1 MTWVKCLVMVLGM
14 TLVAQVVLARDIESF
29 TDKQGVLHITNLGSK
44 SAEGPGKPGDPLVPA
59 APRAGGKL
67 PGGHTPGGAGAPGSA
82 PRGSS
87 PKRPPPNL
95 SPRRPPAPNP
105 KAHSTAPQ
113 PEAVAPAPAT
123 PEEGQ
128 VPAPQPEA
136 QHPAPQPEA
145 GPAEPAPEAPG
156 PGSRVTHGAVA
167 AGVIPA
173 AAGSGPPGAAVSPAG
188 PAAPGIKRVSW
199 SPPLEPARPVAR
211 GGIVTYRDGQG
222 VLHITNV
229 AREAEEPAAPV
240 IPAPAAPRQA
250 RAREPAFPAV
260 QKVALTLPAGAP
272 GLCPELGSEVAAYL
286 ADRLQ
291 GAAADS
297 TGASIQRYR
306 DEAGVWHIGNEP
318 APELVPA
325 QSAGAAT
332 ALAVPA
338 AAHGPPASPPLPAG
352 GPGFIRPPPGAAAPT
367 VVARRDR
374 RGVLHIFSQGPG
386 EPRLDG
392 GDPALFVRRIPPAL
406 QACIGEASRRYGL
419 PVSLVLAVIR
429 QESDFV
435 HQAVSPK
442 GAMGLMQLM
451 PGTAASLGVR
461 DPFDPRENILAGC
474 RHFRFLLDYFHGN
487 LPLALAGYNA
497 GQHRVVAAGCQVP
510 AIKETQEFV
519 TQVMGLYYLLEKHA
533 SSL

>member
-1 MTWVKCLVMVLGM
+1 LRPT
-14 TLVAQVVLARDIESF
+14 Q
-29 TDKQGVLHITNLGSK
+29 
-44 SAEGPGKPGDPLVPA
+44 
-59 APRAGGKL
+59 
-67 PGGHTPGGAGAPGSA
+67 GAGEKGQVLLPSGQ
-82 PRGSS
+82 
-87 PKRPPPNL
+87 L
-95 SPRRPPAPNP
+95 VPPAPPSQPQPSASFPAPHPKAHPPGPRHAAPVPNP
-105 KAHSTAPQ
+105 QAHSTAPQ

-123 PEEGQ
+123 PEAAQ
-128 VPAPQPEA
+128 VPETQPEA
-136 QHPAPQPEA
+136 QQPAPQPEA
-145 GPAEPAPEAPG
+145 GPSEPEPEAPG
-156 PGSRVTHGAVA
+156 PGSRATSS
-167 AGVIPA
+167 AGVMPA
-173 AAGSGPPGAAVSPAG
+173 AAGSGQPGAAVSPAG

-199 SPPLEPARPVAR
+199 SPPLEAAGPVAR
-211 GGIVTYRDGQG
+211 GGIVTYRDAHG

-229 AREAEEPAAPV
+229 AREEAEPAAPV
-240 IPAPAAPRQA
+240 TPAPAAPRQA
-250 RAREPAFPAV
+250 RAPEPVFPAV

-291 GAAADS
+291 GAGADS
-297 TGASIQRYR
+297 TGTSIQRYR
-306 DEAGVWHIGNEP
+306 DDQGVWHIKNEAAP

-325 QSAGAAT
+325 PSAALAAT
-332 ALAVPA
+332 PAVPA
-338 AAHGPPASPPLPAG
+338 AAHGPPVTAALPAG
-352 GPGFIRPPPGAAAPT
+352 GPGFIRPPPGAAAST

-392 GDPALFVRRIPPAL
+392 GDPVHFVRRIPPAL

-429 QESDFV
+429 QESNFV

-451 PGTAASLGVR
+451 PGTAAALGVR

-474 RHFRFLLDYFHGN
+474 RYFRFLLDYFHGN
-487 LPLALAGYNA
+487 VPLALAGYNA

>member
-29 TDKQGVLHITNLGSK
+29 TDKQGVLHISNLGSK
-44 SAEGPGKPGDPLVPA
+44 SAERSGAAWGSGGSAAGPG
-59 APRAGGKL
+59 RGGARG
-67 PGGHTPGGAGAPGSA
+67 PSPGGAGAPGSLPGAVA
-82 PRGSS
+82 PDCL
-87 PKRPPPNL
+87 PPTPRPPQ
-95 SPRRPPAPNP
+95 PAPVPNP
-105 KAHSTAPQ
+105 QAHSAAPQ
-113 PEAVAPAPAT
+113 PEAVAPAPGT

-128 VPAPQPEA
+128 VPSPQPEA
-136 QHPAPQPEA
+136 QHPTPQPEA
-145 GPAEPAPEAPG
+145 GPAEPGPEAPG

-167 AGVIPA
+167 AGVMPA
-173 AAGSGPPGAAVSPAG
+173 AAGSGQPGAAVSPAG

-199 SPPLEPARPVAR
+199 SPPEPSGPVAR
-211 GGIVTYRDGQG
+211 GGIVTYRDGHG

-240 IPAPAAPRQA
+240 TPAPAAPRQA
-250 RAREPAFPAV
+250 RAPEPVFPAV

-291 GAAADS
+291 GAGADS
-297 TGASIQRYR
+297 TGPGIQRYR
-306 DEAGVWHIGNEP
+306 DEAGVWHIKNEAAP

-325 QSAGAAT
+325 QSTGAAT

-338 AAHGPPASPPLPAG
+338 AAPGPPVSPPLPAG
-352 GPGFIRPPPGAAAPT
+352 GPGIIRPPPGAAAPT
-367 VVARRDR
+367 VVARHDR

-487 LPLALAGYNA
+487 
-497 GQHRVVAAGCQVP
+497 AAPGPGGV
-510 AIKETQEFV
+510 
-519 TQVMGLYYLLEKHA
+519 
-533 SSL
+533 